1 MSALATLLAGVAL
14 ALGGDEVTLGWR
26 GKESTTAALPEDLPK
41 PARDAIAAWEDWC
54 VEHKYRFDLD
64 EKGKVLFVSRAS
76 SGRSETYMAL
86 VQQVVTLFALS
97 FHWIRDDVDGG
108 DIWLPMAAAA
118 VFLVLLMVTMPR
130 QTDTLRA

>member
-76 SGRSETYMAL
+76 SGPGNTSASDLPACDSEAVKITSALRWRLIQRS
-86 VQQVVTLFALS
+86 S
-97 FHWIRDDVDGG
+97 S
-108 DIWLPMAAAA
+108 
-118 VFLVLLMVTMPR
+118 
-130 QTDTLRA
+130 